1 MIVTLSDDFQY
12 KMIDPVTLKPDLHL
26 RRMGKHA
33 VLAIFFILFF
43 TTLFKKPPHVF
54 PCGTQVG
61 VALNQIVSLTGVTVT
76 NRACTLDRANKTCSP
91 HSL

>member
-43 TTLFKKPPHVF
+43 TKPFQKPPHVF
-54 PCGTQVG
+54 PCDAQVS
-61 VALNQIVSLTGVTVT
+61 VALNRIVSLTGVTVT
-76 NRACTLDRANKTCSP
+76 DRACTL
-91 HSL
+91 